1 MGVTWTSEAG
11 WGAKPVDVLLEGLEG
26 TAQVTG
32 RLLEGGTRGPTAGG
46 ELWELNAG
54 QSIHMGLGQSFWSS
68 PCW

>member
-32 RLLEGGTRGPTAGG
+32 RLLEGGA
-46 ELWELNAG
+46 
-54 QSIHMGLGQSFWSS
+54 
-68 PCW
+68 